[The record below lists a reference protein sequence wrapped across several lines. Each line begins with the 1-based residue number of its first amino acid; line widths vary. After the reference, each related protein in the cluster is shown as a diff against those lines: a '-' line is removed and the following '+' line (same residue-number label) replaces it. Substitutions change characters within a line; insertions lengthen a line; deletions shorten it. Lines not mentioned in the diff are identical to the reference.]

1 MRWVKKDQ
9 EPLFVCHV
17 NMRDV
22 CQKGWEIDGNY
33 IFTESQGSV
42 KPACI
47 YTSEPQPVI
56 YPTNTKDTA

>member
-33 IFTESQGSV
+33 IFTKSQGSV

-47 YTSEPQPVI
+47 YISEPLPVV
-56 YPTNTKDTA
+56 YPINTKDTA